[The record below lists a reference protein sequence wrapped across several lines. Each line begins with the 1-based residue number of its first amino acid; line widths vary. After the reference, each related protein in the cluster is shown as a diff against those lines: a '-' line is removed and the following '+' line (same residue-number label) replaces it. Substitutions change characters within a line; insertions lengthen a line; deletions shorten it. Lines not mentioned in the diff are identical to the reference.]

1 MFKYN
6 YVVLISESIISYLNK
21 TFDHM
26 VGIVLR
32 LLPNAVLLNKILQKR
47 ISSLP
52 NPLHSLLQILKIK
65 KPKLNHIFDL
75 NNFLVKKLN
84 QAVSWTP
91 LLIIIWSK
99 LNQTVSWT
107 PLLIVERFHSDVF
120 EILHKF
126 KTMAERQSE
135 K

>member
-26 VGIVLR
+26 VGIVLG
-32 LLPNAVLLNKILQKR
+32 LLPTAALLNKILQKR

-52 NPLHSLLQILKIK
+52 NHLHSLLQILKIK
-65 KPKLNHIFDL
+65 KPKLNHIFDS

-84 QAVSWTP
+84 Q
-91 LLIIIWSK
+91 
-99 LNQTVSWT
+99 TVS
-107 PLLIVERFHSDVF
+107 
-120 EILHKF
+120 
-126 KTMAERQSE
+126 
-135 K
+135 